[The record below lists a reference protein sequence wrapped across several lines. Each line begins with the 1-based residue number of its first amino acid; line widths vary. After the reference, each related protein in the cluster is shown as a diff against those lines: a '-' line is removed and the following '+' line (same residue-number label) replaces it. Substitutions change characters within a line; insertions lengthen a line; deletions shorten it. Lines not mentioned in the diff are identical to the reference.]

1 MLHVYVTCLSD
12 ASRLKAQ
19 SHNIPGVEIKAVI
32 LDFGGTLSMGDLD
45 AEPYHESLMAILTA
59 RGLPIGMAE
68 LKRALRSNL
77 QELAKVRDRGL
88 ERTFEAVYSDFLG
101 DLGIYPDLELLEELH
116 EAFRANYKTDYLPC
130 VEGVLKEL
138 SSRYMVA
145 LLSNT
150 MSDHPRVLLKRSGY
164 DRYFDYILCSRDVGV
179 RKPNP
184 EVFKIVLRELGARPE
199 ETVHVGDSVEADMVG
214 ARDAGIT
221 GVWIR
226 TPDQPPWSGY
236 AIGSVCEL
244 PGLLKRIE
252 DSI

>member
-1 MLHVYVTCLSD
+1 
-12 ASRLKAQ
+12 
-19 SHNIPGVEIKAVI
+19 VEIKAVI

-45 AEPYHESLMAILTA
+45 TEPYHESLKAVLTA
-59 RGLPIGMAE
+59 RGFPVGMAE
-68 LKRALRSNL
+68 LKKALRSNL

-88 ERTFEAVYSDFLG
+88 ERTFEAVYSDCLG

-138 SSRYMVA
+138 SSRYLVA

-150 MSDHPRVLLKRSGY
+150 MSDHPRVLLRRSGY

-221 GVWIR
+221 GVWIM

-244 PGLLKRIE
+244 PGLLKRME
-252 DSI
+252 DSNTEDFKR